1 VTVETP
7 GLPDPTLVVTW
18 PGALVAIVLVF
29 ALVMWPGLLAWINS
43 RAARRAA
50 ESTEHQVNPNSGK
63 SMRDS
68 TNRVEVMVSTLST
81 KFDGHVIEER
91 AHRENVLERL
101 TALEQGET
109 VLARLTALEQGRRGR
124 RRLWSRP

>member
-1 VTVETP
+1 MTIETP

-29 ALVMWPGLLAWINS
+29 ALLMWPGLLAWINS

-68 TNRVEVMVSTLST
+68 TNRTEVMISVLSS
-81 KFDGHVIEER
+81 KFDDHLREARER
-91 AHRENVLERL
+91 DEATDRRL
-101 TALEQGET
+101 AALEN
-109 VLARLTALEQGRRGR
+109 RGR
-124 RRLWSRP
+124 RRWRVGSGS